1 MGEKLVPGRNGG
13 MIKQGNVGNRGRAAA
28 VVRAGVLKDAPAA
41 HKFLVDLMKG
51 KPVIPER
58 SYCNTC
64 DTETACKVSAPMA
77 ERLRAAVEVLRF
89 GLGPAATTAD
99 VEDLQRRVR
108 DTLGKQLAYLDA
120 RLRDAH
126 PELYREVMLQL
137 SELWAQLEQG

>member
-13 MIKQGNVGNRGRAAA
+13 MIKQGNMGNRGRAAA

-41 HKFLVDLMKG
+41 HKLLVDMMKG
-51 KPVIPER
+51 KPVLTQR

-64 DTETACKVSAPMA
+64 DAETESKVSAPMA

-108 DTLGKQLAYLDA
+108 ETLGKQLQYLDA
-120 RLRDAH
+120 RLRESD
-126 PELYREVMLQL
+126 PELYREVMLTL